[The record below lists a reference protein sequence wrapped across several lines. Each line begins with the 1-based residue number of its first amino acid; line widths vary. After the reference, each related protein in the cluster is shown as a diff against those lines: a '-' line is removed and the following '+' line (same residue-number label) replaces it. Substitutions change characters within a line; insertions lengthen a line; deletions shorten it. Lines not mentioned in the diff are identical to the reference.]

1 MSSSSALLSRLAI
14 FVWKTPYC
22 TNCCNLIGSPLFT
35 FAVSR
40 LNFYSLAKRIFFSR
54 NLICL
59 QHACV
64 HLFRAKFFAFRQEIS
79 PVESG
84 LYIYSRKIR
93 PNYESHPCLFYK
105 NNNDPGILYP
115 NGLVKNYQ
123 VEKGPGEGL
132 NYISNTEVRYN
143 NASFFKT
150 TDLCSHII
158 LTLLRVLRA
167 IAKSSIFSAHQ
178 KGGSLKN

>member
-1 MSSSSALLSRLAI
+1 MSFRGNAIDFRLYVYVFEFCAPFSFGH

-22 TNCCNLIGSPLFT
+22 TNCCNLIGSPLFA

-79 PVESG
+79 PVESA
-84 LYIYSRKIR
+84 LNTSHIFPPPFSSKDL
-93 PNYESHPCLFYK
+93 PNMNTFCDWLFETIVTSFY
-105 NNNDPGILYP
+105 DSFFR
-115 NGLVKNYQ
+115 
-123 VEKGPGEGL
+123 
-132 NYISNTEVRYN
+132 NYISIVLL
-143 NASFFKT
+143 SFIVFT
-150 TDLCSHII
+150 SQPQRLFI
-158 LTLLRVLRA
+158 
-167 IAKSSIFSAHQ
+167 
-178 KGGSLKN
+178 